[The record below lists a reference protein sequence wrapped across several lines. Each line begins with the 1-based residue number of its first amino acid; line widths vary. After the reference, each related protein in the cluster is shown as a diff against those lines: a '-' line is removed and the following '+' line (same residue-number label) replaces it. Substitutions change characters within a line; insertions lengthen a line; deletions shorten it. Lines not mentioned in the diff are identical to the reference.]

1 MIIKAGLKSVKKCNF
16 YLEQFNRHFTAT
28 TDRAENILELK
39 RKESYWQ
46 HMFST
51 FIPNGLN
58 ERFVGIPTL

>member
-1 MIIKAGLKSVKKCNF
+1 MGSTITPFRSRFNDYKSGTKKVSK
-16 YLEQFNRHFTAT
+16 TAT